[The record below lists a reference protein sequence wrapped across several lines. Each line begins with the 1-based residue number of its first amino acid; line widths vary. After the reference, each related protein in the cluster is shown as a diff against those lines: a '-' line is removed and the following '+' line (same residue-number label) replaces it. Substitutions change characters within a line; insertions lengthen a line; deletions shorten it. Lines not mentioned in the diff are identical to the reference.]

1 MSEPIW
7 EITASV
13 RQPVLEVSSRYGRI
27 EVLHDVSVSVG
38 KGRILSLI
46 GANGAGKTTL
56 LKTIS
61 GAQPTSSGSIVFD
74 GKAVDRVRADLRV
87 RLGLAQ
93 VPEGRQVS
101 GALSVEDNLLL
112 GGWTSSRENV
122 SVDLDEAYS
131 TFPILHE
138 KRPPIGRLAL
148 RRPAANARD
157 QLRAHEPTVRS
168 STRRTSMG
176 LSPLLIDQVFEAITT
191 LRTKGLTV
199 LLVEQNAS
207 LALSIADDAC
217 VMETGRIVSQR
228 NGK

>member
-1 MSEPIW
+1 LGGVEVAGARPDVLARHGLSRTFQNLQIFMSEPIW

-138 KRPPIGRLAL
+138 KRHLLAGSL
-148 RRPAANARD
+148 SGGQQQMLAISCALMSRPS
-157 QLRAHEPTVRS
+157 V
-168 STRRTSMG
+168 
-176 LSPLLIDQVFEAITT
+176 
-191 LRTKGLTV
+191 V
-199 LLVEQNAS
+199 LLDGPAW
-207 LALSIADDAC
+207 DC
-217 VMETGRIVSQR
+217 RHC
-228 NGK
+228 